1 MSPQSPR
8 MYSYAIE
15 GKPPVPFLLTWRDE
29 PSNSNKLYG
38 NGGSQ
43 EIFEPGADVRCLRVP
58 DKAADYHKYLLAP
71 VSFRAIA
78 ELLLP

>member
-15 GKPPVPFLLTWRDE
+15 GKPPVPFLLTWKVSRAART
-29 PSNSNKLYG
+29 NCIG
-38 NGGSQ
+38 TGGPQ
-43 EIFEPGADVRCLRVP
+43 EIFEPGAGVRCLRVP

-71 VSFRAIA
+71 VSFRVIA
-78 ELLLP
+78 EPLLP